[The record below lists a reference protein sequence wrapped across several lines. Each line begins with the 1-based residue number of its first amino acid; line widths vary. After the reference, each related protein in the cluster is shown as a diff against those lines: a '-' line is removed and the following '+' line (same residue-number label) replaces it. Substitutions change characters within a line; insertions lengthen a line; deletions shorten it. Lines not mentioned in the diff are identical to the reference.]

1 MKIGDTS
8 RYKYSIGDPIQDR
21 NVYDYVEFSGEAFL
35 FDWHA
40 SRGTVLDWEAPQS
53 DKVSGQLPLEN
64 CINEIEYPINGQD
77 LIQFLTLSVAT
88 ESKKDESRR
97 IANRLVQTFEIRKRI
112 YVTYTENLKPLRG
125 SRFDDLHLYIA
136 FGGLLLTRMQKQ
148 PSLVDLNALLKLND
162 TLVAFFIGGSEDF
175 KFEVQKLVTGEYKC
189 IDELVRKN
197 GISFND

>member
-1 MKIGDTS
+1 MKIGDKS
-8 RYKYSIGDPIQDR
+8 RYKYSNGDPVRNR
-21 NVYDYVEFSGEAFL
+21 NVYDYVEFSGVSFL

-40 SRGTVLDWEAPQS
+40 SRATVLDWEAPERAKVNSQS
-53 DKVSGQLPLEN
+53 VLEKY
-64 CINEIEYPINGQD
+64 INRIEYPINGRD

-88 ESKKDESRR
+88 ASKKDESWRL
-97 IANRLVQTFEIRKRI
+97 ANRLIQTFEIRKRL

-125 SRFDDLHLYIA
+125 SRFDDLQLYTA

-162 TLVAFFIGGSEDF
+162 TLVAFFLPGSEEF
-175 KFEVQKLVTGEYKC
+175 KFEVKKLVTGEYKY
-189 IDELVRKN
+189 IDELARKN